1 MSAGC
6 ARGPDATYGTSRGT
20 SLNGTSVLAAMLRD
34 SGHEVRTA
42 IRLND
47 ELADWA
53 DGIVR
58 FAPYPGP
65 PARDEAA
72 WYRDW
77 LAERPD
83 RWLIYVVRDFDTV
96 AEYWT
101 ERARTASPTPSEPAR
116 QAEADEKRGEAADW
130 VDTLA
135 AKGEDRRRSPRMV

>member
-1 MSAGC
+1 MRSGLTLRLLAASGTTLIALCVSGCGSAL
-6 ARGPDATYGTSRGT
+6 DATYGKSRGT
-20 SLNGTSVLAAMLRD
+20 SLNGTSVLTRMLRD

-72 WYRDW
+72 G
-77 LAERPD
+77 
-83 RWLIYVVRDFDTV
+83 
-96 AEYWT
+96 
-101 ERARTASPTPSEPAR
+101 TAT
-116 QAEADEKRGEAADW
+116 G
-130 VDTLA
+130 
-135 AKGEDRRRSPRMV
+135 SPRA